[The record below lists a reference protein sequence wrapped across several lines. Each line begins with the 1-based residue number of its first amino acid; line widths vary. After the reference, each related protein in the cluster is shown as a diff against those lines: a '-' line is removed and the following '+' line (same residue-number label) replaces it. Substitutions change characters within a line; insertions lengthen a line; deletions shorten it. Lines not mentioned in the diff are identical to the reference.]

1 MDWYALFCEPS
12 KERMASDFISR
23 EEPKLTTFFPHTL
36 EWQGLG
42 TAFAHLVHR
51 AYYPRYLFA
60 YGDLS
65 DLNGCW
71 YWPGV
76 IGVVRST
83 DRIPF
88 RIAQEALQPV
98 LDKTDH
104 LGSVHEIPAS
114 RVKYGLLGGH
124 VGKTMTF
131 GEGTPLW
138 NMVATIAAVDGE
150 SITATMGRLK
160 VRLRRGHIG
169 ELERR
174 GKQRP
179 DAAEKKAPAMR
190 RG

>member
-1 MDWYALFCEPS
+1 MPEWYALFCEPS
-12 KERMASDFISR
+12 KERMARDYMRNKDI
-23 EEPKLTTFFPHTL
+23 TTFFPHTL
-36 EWQGLG
+36 EWQGLN

-60 YGDLS
+60 HVDLS
-65 DLNGCW
+65 QLNGCW

-83 DRIPF
+83 DRTPF
-88 RIAQEALQPV
+88 RIAQEALQPL

-104 LGSVHEIPAS
+104 LCALHAVSGL
-114 RVKYGLLGGH
+114 RVKYGLLGNH
-124 VGKTMTF
+124 IGKTMKF

-138 NMVATIAAVDGE
+138 NLVATIAEVDGE
-150 SITATMGRLK
+150 ALTATMGRLK

-169 ELERR
+169 ELESR

-179 DAAEKKAPAMR
+179 SEADKKAPAIAG